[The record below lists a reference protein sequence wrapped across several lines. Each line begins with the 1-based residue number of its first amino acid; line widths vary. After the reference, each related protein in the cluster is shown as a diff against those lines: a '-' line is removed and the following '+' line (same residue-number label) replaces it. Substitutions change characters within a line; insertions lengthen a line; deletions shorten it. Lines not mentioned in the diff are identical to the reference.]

1 MARVRH
7 LTSLLIALLALGT
20 AASAQDVLT
29 LDAAVA
35 EALARNAGLAA
46 ARAGEAEAAARVGQ
60 AQSGYLPRL
69 TLSESWQRGNA
80 PVFVFSSLLSARR
93 FAAGNFAVDALNH
106 PPATGFFHG
115 AVAVEQI
122 VFDGGR
128 TRAGVRASRDLA
140 VMASASRAEQEH
152 LLASR
157 VADSYG
163 RLLTFEAA
171 GRAAAAAIAAATED
185 LTRAER
191 RRDAGRVT
199 DADVLAL
206 RVHVAAMRQ
215 RAIDASG
222 QAAVTR
228 AEINRLRGRPVET
241 PFAVQEPAPSFAG
254 AARDWTA
261 MADEALRGRPDVQRA
276 QAAVSLA
283 DAGRREARAAWWPQV
298 AAQGTYQFDGTSATR
313 RASAW
318 VVGGEAR
325 WTFQTGLGD
334 RATSKAAAAAAQ
346 RARALLEDQRAAV
359 QVEVL
364 SAVRRVESAE
374 AREGVALAAV
384 AQARESERIL
394 RDRYDA
400 GLVSVQDVLAAAA
413 SVMAA
418 ETLRIEAVADR
429 ISAAADLARARG
441 HR

>member
-1 MARVRH
+1 
-7 LTSLLIALLALGT
+7 
-20 AASAQDVLT
+20 
-29 LDAAVA
+29 
-35 EALARNAGLAA
+35 
-46 ARAGEAEAAARVGQ
+46 
-60 AQSGYLPRL
+60 
-69 TLSESWQRGNA
+69 
-80 PVFVFSSLLSARR
+80 
-93 FAAGNFAVDALNH
+93 
-106 PPATGFFHG
+106 
-115 AVAVEQI
+115 
-122 VFDGGR
+122 
-128 TRAGVRASRDLA
+128 
-140 VMASASRAEQEH
+140 
-152 LLASR
+152 
-157 VADSYG
+157 
-163 RLLTFEAA
+163 
-171 GRAAAAAIAAATED
+171 
-185 LTRAER
+185 
-191 RRDAGRVT
+191 GRVT

-228 AEINRLRGRPVET
+228 AEINRMRGMPVDT
-241 PFAVQEPAPSFAG
+241 PFAVQAPAPASS
-254 AARDWTA
+254 AATRDWTA
-261 MADEALRGRPDVQRA
+261 MAEEALRERPDVQRA
-276 QAAVSLA
+276 QAAVALA
-283 DAGRREARAAWWPQV
+283 DAGRRDARAAWWPQV

-334 RATSKAAAAAAQ
+334 RAALKAAAAAEQ

-359 QVEVL
+359 RVDVL

-429 ISAAADLARARG
+429 LIAGAALDRARG
-441 HR
+441 RGHR